1 MICWNSDYHAM
12 NQTSGRRRGF
22 VIPLLKPGLEVQF
35 NIPKRQEY
43 CAKNG
48 LIFDLGGAAPPHMV
62 QPGIGQHPPPYFPSQ
77 NLQTFPMNQS
87 GFPAGYSGGFTTGY
101 GTVATAPPEYTEENK
116 HYSISHRN
124 RDSNGVHQID

>member
-43 CAKNG
+43 CAKHG
-48 LIFDLGGAAPPHMV
+48 LIFDLGGAEPPYMV
-62 QPGIGQHPPPYFPSQ
+62 QPGIGQHPPPYFPSH
-77 NLQTFPMNQS
+77 NLQTFPMDQS
-87 GFPAGYSGGFTTGY
+87 GFAAGYSGGFTTGY
-101 GTVATAPPEYTEENK
+101 GTVATAPPEYTEENQN
-116 HYSISHRN
+116 YSISHRN